1 MSKLSVKVKT
11 STLIEALEK
20 ALDQR
25 EKRWANQEKAEA
37 DYEKAME
44 AYNLAI
50 LKLVKSGKGK
60 ITEATK
66 SYQWRAHKNTS
77 KTVEF
82 SATIEFPKGVVPKE
96 PEAVNE
102 YREHEYK
109 NETKEISSS
118 IRVLKMTDQEYVSA
132 STYKSVTQYL

>member
-60 ITEATK
+60 ITDASEGYYGRQDKK
-66 SYQWRAHKNTS
+66 SKVQDFS
-77 KTVEF
+77 VTVE
-82 SATIEFPKGVVPKE
+82 IPKNLVPKK
-96 PEAVNE
+96 PEQAETYREYE
-102 YREHEYK
+102 YR

>member
-37 DYEKAME
+37 EFEKEME
-44 AYNLAI
+44 AYNQAI

-60 ITEATK
+60 ITDASEGYSFRHKK
-66 SYQWRAHKNTS
+66 SKVQDFS
-77 KTVEF
+77 VTVE
-82 SATIEFPKGVVPKE
+82 IPKNLVPEK
-96 PEAVNE
+96 PEAPE
-102 YREHEYK
+102 TYREYEYK

>member
-37 DYEKAME
+37 EFEKEME
-44 AYNLAI
+44 VYNQAI

-60 ITEATK
+60 ITDASEGYSFRHDKK
-66 SYQWRAHKNTS
+66 SKVQDFS
-77 KTVEF
+77 VTVE
-82 SATIEFPKGVVPKE
+82 IPKNLVPKM
-96 PEAVNE
+96 PEQAE
-102 YREHEYK
+102 TYREYEYK

>member
-37 DYEKAME
+37 EHEKQME
-44 AYNLAI
+44 AYNQAI

-60 ITEATK
+60 ITEASEGYYGRQDKK
-66 SYQWRAHKNTS
+66 SKVQDFS
-77 KTVEF
+77 VTVE
-82 SATIEFPKGVVPKE
+82 IPKNLVPEK
-96 PEAVNE
+96 PEAPE
-102 YREHEYK
+102 TYREYEYK

>member
-1 MSKLSVKVKT
+1 MSKLAVKIKT

-20 ALDQR
+20 ALAER

-37 DYEKAME
+37 EFQKEME
-44 AYNLAI
+44 AYNQAL

-60 ITEATK
+60 ITDASEGYSFRHNKK
-66 SYQWRAHKNTS
+66 SKVQDFNV
-77 KTVEF
+77 TVE
-82 SATIEFPKGVVPKE
+82 IPKNLVPKM
-96 PEAVNE
+96 PEQAE
-102 YREHEYK
+102 TYREYEYK

>member
-25 EKRWANQEKAEA
+25 EKRWSNQEKAEA

-60 ITEATK
+60 ITEASEGYYGRHDKK
-66 SYQWRAHKNTS
+66 SKVQDFS
-77 KTVEF
+77 VTVE
-82 SATIEFPKGVVPKE
+82 IPKNLVPKK
-96 PEAVNE
+96 PEQAE
-102 YREHEYK
+102 TYREYEYK

>member
-37 DYEKAME
+37 EFEKEME
-44 AYNLAI
+44 AYNQAI
-50 LKLVKSGKGK
+50 MKLVKSGKGK
-60 ITEATK
+60 ITDASEGYSFRHDKK
-66 SYQWRAHKNTS
+66 SKVKDFNV
-77 KTVEF
+77 TVE
-82 SATIEFPKGVVPKE
+82 IPKNLVPKM
-96 PEAVNE
+96 PEQAE
-102 YREHEYK
+102 TYREHEYK

>member
-1 MSKLSVKVKT
+1 M
-11 STLIEALEK
+11 EK

-37 DYEKAME
+37 EHEKQME
-44 AYNLAI
+44 AYNQAI

-60 ITEATK
+60 ITEASEGYYGRQDKK
-66 SYQWRAHKNTS
+66 SKVQDFS
-77 KTVEF
+77 VTVE
-82 SATIEFPKGVVPKE
+82 IPKNLVPEK
-96 PEAVNE
+96 PEAPE
-102 YREHEYK
+102 TYREYEYK